1 MKMKNDSNNK
11 TAGGRLAILFWL
23 TALVASFALLP
34 IQQLAAQHQSQ
45 RTFKSPG
52 EAAMAMFTAAKAGDH
67 NELMQ
72 IFGPDAKDLLSSGD
86 AVADKNEREQIV
98 KKYEQM
104 HRLVTEPDKTV
115 VLYLGAEN
123 WPFPIPLVEKNNTWF
138 FDTASGKKEVLYR
151 RIGRNESFT
160 IGTLE
165 ALVDAQKEYAS
176 QPRDSSNVKQY
187 AQKFMSDEGKHN
199 GLFWKAPAGQTQSPI
214 GPLVANAAHQGYEK
228 KGVSPIPFHGYIYR
242 ILESQG
248 KDAAGGAMSYMTDG
262 KMTRGF
268 AFVAYPAEYRN
279 SGVMTFIVGQDGRVY
294 QKDLGPRTATIAA
307 NMKDYN
313 PDKSWFQA
321 E

>member
-1 MKMKNDSNNK
+1 MKNDSSNK
-11 TAGGRLAILFWL
+11 ITGGRLAMLFLL

-34 IQQLAAQHQSQ
+34 IQQLAAQAPSQ

-67 NELMQ
+67 TELMQ

-86 AVADKNEREQIV
+86 VVADKNQREQIV
-98 KKYEQM
+98 KKYEEM

-115 VLYLGAEN
+115 VLYIGAEN
-123 WPFPIPLVEKNNTWF
+123 WPFPIPLVEKNNAWF

-187 AQKFMSDEGKHN
+187 AQRILSDEGTHN
-199 GLFWKAPAGQTQSPI
+199 GLFWKAPAGQPQSPI
-214 GPLVANAAHQGYEK
+214 GPLIANAAHQGYEK
-228 KGVSPIPFHGYIYR
+228 KGPGPVPFHGYIYR

-248 KDAAGGAMSYMTDG
+248 KNAPGGAMSYMTDG

-279 SGVMTFIVGQDGRVY
+279 SGVVTFIVGQDGRVY
-294 QKDLGPRTATIAA
+294 QKDLGVNTATIAA
-307 NMKDYN
+307 SMKDYN
-313 PDKSWFQA
+313 TDKSWFQA